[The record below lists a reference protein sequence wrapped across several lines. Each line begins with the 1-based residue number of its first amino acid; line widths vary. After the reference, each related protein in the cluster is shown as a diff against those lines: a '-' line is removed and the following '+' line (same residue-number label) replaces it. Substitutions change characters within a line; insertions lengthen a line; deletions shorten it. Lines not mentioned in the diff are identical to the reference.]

1 MSMKKKSAEEASIEE
16 ESPEIP
22 QDKVNDDIV
31 KLNGELAAQ
40 TAEIQKLQEI
50 LLRTAA
56 EYDNYRK
63 RSMKE
68 RECIFADAY
77 AEAVTAIIPSLDN
90 LERALAFGIENPQ
103 ALHEGLLLTVKQF
116 HEGFKSLGVEEI
128 STCEGFDPLLH
139 NAVMHIDDE
148 SLGENVVVE
157 VFQKG
162 YKIGDKVIRHSM
174 VKVAN

>member
-1 MSMKKKSAEEASIEE
+1 MKKKTTAEEANKEE
-16 ESPEIP
+16 EIPEIP
-22 QDKVNDDIV
+22 QDITNDEVVI
-31 KLNGELAAQ
+31 LNGELDIAK
-40 TAEIQKLQEI
+40 AEIQKLNET

-68 RECIFADAY
+68 RESVFADAY
-77 AEAVTAIIPSLDN
+77 DEAVTTLIPSLDN
-90 LERALAFGIENPQ
+90 LERALSFGTENPQ
-103 ALHEGLLLTVKQF
+103 ALNDGLLLTVKQF
-116 HEGFKSLGVEEI
+116 QDGFKTLGVEEI
-128 STCEGFDPLLH
+128 PTNEGFNPELH
-139 NAVMHIDDE
+139 NAVLHIEDE

-162 YKIGDKVIRHSM
+162 YKIGDKVIRHSL